1 MFDRKK
7 AFPKLIVMHLIITA
21 LCEAAAI
28 GVTMYL
34 AESAKFKT
42 VGFTAIGIFIGVMTV
57 TITTNLILMLRFRS
71 AFSTNDENAAI
82 DDVTAKRM
90 QNYTTKLY
98 VMAMV
103 IFVFAPTLYMIV
115 QYIMGVPAAMG
126 SIAIGN
132 FCLLGIGI
140 ITGNLYYVYLY
151 PVIVL
156 VLSSYKTQFKRIKL
170 KHKIVLP
177 IMNMV
182 LALLIIFSLYAYKT
196 AWGLFQPAQQQ
207 NLFNSYK
214 LKIVSL
220 DEAYLKQPGED
231 KTAYF
236 TEKLKEGNIL
246 IKDFFF
252 IMNESG
258 TIVDSSF
265 KDTIG
270 KSALTDIEKNWKNTD
285 HFTENVKKLLSGK
298 EGLCDIFYNKQIFYS
313 FYSHIPDTALYII
326 TGEVSHSFFSPTN
339 NLAMFMVLIGIA
351 FVIGITVFSL
361 SMATRKFKILE
372 DSSSFVIKL
381 SQGILTETRL
391 SGSHG
396 IGDEMSDMVKAIENL
411 AYIFRGLSLNLK
423 GTADDLNKMAGTVSS
438 TSQIISDDSRI
449 QASTIE
455 EFSASVEEISSS
467 IELISE
473 NIRKQFNKTQNVF
486 KVIQQFVES
495 MKQISLKTEEAEE
508 IAEASYASVTDI
520 EQKLKTTVDG
530 IRAIGDSSGKVAETL
545 SVIQDISDQINLL
558 SLNASIEAARAGDA
572 GRGFAVVADEVG
584 KLADKTNSEAREIE
598 RLVNE
603 SNQKVREGIT
613 FISNISDSIQ
623 KMILSVRNTSD
634 IIVSIAYNSKSFMET
649 AQNIFQEVSALTELS
664 NENAVASDEQLHTAK
679 EVLGAIDQMNEAVQ
693 KTAQSMNQFVQI
705 IESLTGYS
713 KKIMDLLSIL
723 KTE

>member
-7 AFPKLIVMHLIITA
+7 AFPSLIITHLIITA
-21 LCEAAAI
+21 ICEAAAI

-42 VGFTAIGIFIGVMTV
+42 VGLSAIGIFFGVMAV
-57 TITTNLILMLRFRS
+57 TIITNLVLTLRFRS
-71 AFSTNDENAAI
+71 AFTVKDESASI
-82 DDVTAKRM
+82 DDATTRRM
-90 QNYTTKLY
+90 QQYTTKLY
-98 VMAMV
+98 IMAMV
-103 IFVFAPTLYMIV
+103 IFLFAPTLYMAI
-115 QYIMGVPAAMG
+115 QYIKGIPAAMG

-132 FCLLGIGI
+132 FCLLAIGI
-140 ITGNLYYVYLY
+140 ITGNLYYLYLY
-151 PVIVL
+151 PMIVL
-156 VLSSYKTQFKRIKL
+156 ALSSLNQPFKRIKL

-177 IMNMV
+177 IINMV
-182 LALLIIFSLYAYKT
+182 LALLIIFSLYAYKSSL
-196 AWGLFQPAQQQ
+196 GLFQPAQQY
-207 NLFNSYK
+207 NLLNNFKLRIIRMGEEY
-214 LKIVSL
+214 LKISDV
-220 DEAYLKQPGED
+220 D
-231 KTAYF
+231 KTEYF
-236 TEKLKEGNIL
+236 KNIIKEGNIL
-246 IKDFFF
+246 IKDFYF
-252 IMNESG
+252 IMNGSG
-258 TIVDSSF
+258 TIIDSN
-265 KDTIG
+265 DTEMIG
-270 KSALTDIEKNWKNTD
+270 KNALSDIEKDWKITD
-285 HFTENVKKLLSGK
+285 HFAENVKKLLAGK
-298 EGLCDIFYNKQIFYS
+298 EGVCDIFYNRQIYYS
-313 FYSHIPDTALYII
+313 FYFHIPDTDLYIL
-326 TGEVSHSFFSPTN
+326 TGEVSSSFFSSTN
-339 NLAMFMVLIGIA
+339 NLALFMVLIGIV
-351 FVIGITVFSL
+351 FVIGITLFSL
-361 SMATRKFKILE
+361 SMATRKFKILD
-372 DSSSFVIKL
+372 DSSSFIIKL

-391 SGSHG
+391 SGTHG

-411 AYIFRGLSLNLK
+411 AYIFRNLSLNLK
-423 GTADDLNKMAGTVSS
+423 GTADDLNKMADTVSS
-438 TSQIISDDSRI
+438 TSQVISDDSRI

-473 NIRKQFNKTQNVF
+473 NIKKQHSKTQNVF

-495 MKQISLKTEEAEE
+495 MKQITLKTEEAEG

-520 EQKLKTTVDG
+520 EDKLKTTVDG
-530 IRAIGDSSGKVAETL
+530 IRAIGDSSNKVAETL

-584 KLADKTNSEAREIE
+584 KLADKTNSEAKEIE
-598 RLVNE
+598 RLVNV
-603 SNQKVREGIT
+603 SNQKVREGII

-623 KMILSVRNTSD
+623 KMIESVRNTSD

-649 AQNIFQEVSALTELS
+649 ARSVFQEVSALTELS

-713 KKIMDLLSIL
+713 KKITELLSIL